1 MRTYLFIRRTVL
13 VASLMLIPWVPAMST
28 YAADPSQGVGTPSQE
43 IPKTIRDAQPSFP
56 SDAPVVGVAPAQAT
70 WVDDIMNALG
80 SYFKANYPT
89 FDFSSY
95 VKKLALVRNAVDRGD
110 RRTVKVEMGAFFT
123 MLTNRNHGISKG
135 AADEV
140 ANFARIVMPVQEYGI
155 FFPRSGPEQYG
166 TTVPR
171 SWSEQSKEI
180 YSAPS
185 DRPRIPSLPYFPS
198 LGRDG

>member
-1 MRTYLFIRRTVL
+1 MRTYLFIRRTAL
-13 VASLMLIPWVPAMST
+13 AASLMLMPWVPALST
-28 YAADPSQGVGTPSQE
+28 YAADQSQGVGTPSQE
-43 IPKTIRDAQPSFP
+43 IPKTIRDARPSFP

-89 FDFSSY
+89 SDFTSY
-95 VKKLALVRNAVDRGD
+95 VKKLTLVRDAVDRGD
-110 RRTVKVEMGAFFT
+110 RRTVEVEMGAFFT
-123 MLTNRNHGISKG
+123 MLTNRSHGISKG

-155 FFPRSGPEQYG
+155 FFPRSGPEAYG

-185 DRPRIPSLPYFPS
+185 GRPHIPSIPYFPS
-198 LGRDG
+198 LGRNG